1 MAKKAKIG
9 KKWQKMAQKWQKL
22 AFFIDFS
29 NFCHIW
35 ITFRKIFTET
45 SLTPKMKDF
54 VPVFLLKQSF
64 KSYLKPNL
72 QNWLLKMGQISKNR
86 KKLQKNQNVIKSGKI
101 SKIPQKLEI
110 IQILSIF
117 GISMDFLNCMI
128 NIDQFMAFWSRT
140 EKFAFFLLFIKKT
153 YGKWKTWTYLP
164 WRNSLENW
172 KIGNE
177 SQRFFYIMRIIDEN

>member
-86 KKLQKNQNVIKSGKI
+86 KKLQKN
-101 SKIPQKLEI
+101 SKCHKKWENFENSPKTKKNSNFIYFWYFYGFFKLYDQYRPI
-110 IQILSIF
+110 YGIL
-117 GISMDFLNCMI
+117 
-128 NIDQFMAFWSRT
+128 
-140 EKFAFFLLFIKKT
+140 K
-153 YGKWKTWTYLP
+153 
-164 WRNSLENW
+164 
-172 KIGNE
+172 
-177 SQRFFYIMRIIDEN
+177 